1 MEIQESAYEWYL
13 KPLVGGR
20 VGVERGSKTCKDK
33 TLGFSLHFT
42 VPIWSQHSSHYWNNH
57 PCDKQQCKQEK
68 QEGYVVSG
76 AFWNVYCQ
84 KLYNIFLLS
93 CQYEKNQWFLHWF
106 FFNLLK
112 YSCFT
117 MLCYFLLYSKV
128 NLPDVHIYPLFFGFP
143 SHLGHRRAQNRV
155 PCAIQ

>member
-33 TLGFSLHFT
+33 TLGFSSHFT

-106 FFNLLK
+106 FLIYWSTVALQCCVIFCCIAK
-112 YSCFT
+112 SIYQMYTYIPS
-117 MLCYFLLYSKV
+117 FLDF
-128 NLPDVHIYPLFFGFP
+128 LPI
-143 SHLGHRRAQNRV
+143 
-155 PCAIQ
+155 